1 MDPEVGAV
9 LSGWIEQSPQ
19 ETPCSSSMAVSA
31 QVWLAA
37 HLQKWYQVA
46 SAKKPERCRTLHG
59 CGGGDGTF
67 PNQIRK
73 EAFRFWPGCPQRGW
87 GKLQTQEAVE
97 THGETDLPG
106 DNPTV
111 PTAPRSLRLAID
123 PGLDSYLETQRVEPQ
138 TL

>member
-1 MDPEVGAV
+1 MDPEVGAD
-9 LSGWIEQSPQ
+9 LSGWVEQSPQ
-19 ETPCSSSMAVSA
+19 ETPGSSSMAVSA

-46 SAKKPERCRTLHG
+46 SAKKPERCRTLHR
-59 CGGGDGTF
+59 CGGGDRTF

-73 EAFRFWPGCPQRGW
+73 EASRFWPGCPQRGW

-97 THGETDLPG
+97 THGETDLSE

-111 PTAPRSLRLAID
+111 STAPRSLCLAID
-123 PGLDSYLETQRVEPQ
+123 PGLDGYLETQRMEP
-138 TL
+138 